1 MNRAAEG
8 QYEGFSSRHHPT
20 FRNDGAMKGMMKT
33 ATIFVLLA
41 LGCLTA
47 CSTAPQ
53 RTAAAPPPFECTST
67 NPQVCELQREV
78 HALRVEQAEQNAA
91 IDQAERRRKARLL
104 CEQVHGRDPER
115 CPPTAV
121 ANDAA
126 GREAPAGAV
135 LLDAP
140 AG

>member
-1 MNRAAEG
+1 MRTAA
-8 QYEGFSSRHHPT
+8 
-20 FRNDGAMKGMMKT
+20 
-33 ATIFVLLA
+33 IFVLLA
-41 LGCLTA
+41 LGCLAA

-67 NPQVCELQREV
+67 NPQVCELQQEIHV
-78 HALRVEQAEQNAA
+78 LRFEQAEQNAA

-104 CEQVHGRDPER
+104 CEQLRGIDPEH
-115 CPPTAV
+115 CPQTAV
-121 ANDAA
+121 ASDAA
-126 GREAPAGAV
+126 GREAPAGDV